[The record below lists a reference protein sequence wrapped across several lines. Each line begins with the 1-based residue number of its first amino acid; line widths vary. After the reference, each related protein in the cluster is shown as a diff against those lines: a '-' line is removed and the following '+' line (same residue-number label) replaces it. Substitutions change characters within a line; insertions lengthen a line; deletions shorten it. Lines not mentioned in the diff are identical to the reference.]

1 MNFLLNERFTY
12 KYAFIKGFRRTKH
25 RLDATSGAS
34 ARFQIWRHISVS
46 CPCARRRIYSWTE
59 SSRFVWAQIFVGFV
73 HSEQIDSSSR
83 LFQVRDQFQKI
94 IIQYLS
100 YFSFKKNNLQSKRSL
115 QEIKFILSNVTD
127 IKKGPY
133 NWKEGSFH
141 RKKIFST
148 RSVKS
153 TKKEIIHGNFF
164 LYLIIDDHDGQ

>member
-46 CPCARRRIYSWTE
+46 CPCARRGIYSWTE

-100 YFSFKKNNLQSKRSL
+100 YFSFKKKNLQSKRSL
-115 QEIKFILSNVTD
+115 QEIKFILSNVYYRYQERP
-127 IKKGPY
+127 IQLERGFLPS
-133 NWKEGSFH
+133 KE
-141 RKKIFST
+141 
-148 RSVKS
+148 
-153 TKKEIIHGNFF
+153 NF
-164 LYLIIDDHDGQ
+164 LYKKRKID

>member
-25 RLDATSGAS
+25 RVDATSGTS

-100 YFSFKKNNLQSKRSL
+100 YFSFKKKKLTIETFVARNQIYLIKCLLQISRKAHTIGKRVPSIERKFSL
-115 QEIKFILSNVTD
+115 QEA
-127 IKKGPY
+127 
-133 NWKEGSFH
+133 
-141 RKKIFST
+141 
-148 RSVKS
+148 
-153 TKKEIIHGNFF
+153 
-164 LYLIIDDHDGQ
+164 